1 MATHIPQRE
10 LRNHP
15 GDVLARVERGEEL
28 TITVRGRP
36 VADLIPTREHHD
48 RPGTSWE
55 RFAAG
60 LHGLLAADEQFEAD
74 VREGLLG
81 EAEDPFERWP

>member
-1 MATHIPQRE
+1 MATHIPQRD
-10 LRNHP
+10 LRNHS
-15 GDVLARVERGEEL
+15 GEVLARVERGEEL

-36 VADLIPTREHHD
+36 VADLIPTRESRD
-48 RPGTSWE
+48 RPGASWE
-55 RFAAG
+55 RFSTG
-60 LHGLLAADEQFEAD
+60 IRGLLVGDDRFEED

>member
-10 LRNHP
+10 LRNHA
-15 GDVLARVERGEEL
+15 GEVLARVERGEEL

-36 VADLIPTREHHD
+36 VADLIPTRESRG
-48 RPGTSWE
+48 RPGASWE
-55 RFAAG
+55 RFSAG
-60 LHGLLAADEQFEAD
+60 IRGLLVGDDRFEAD